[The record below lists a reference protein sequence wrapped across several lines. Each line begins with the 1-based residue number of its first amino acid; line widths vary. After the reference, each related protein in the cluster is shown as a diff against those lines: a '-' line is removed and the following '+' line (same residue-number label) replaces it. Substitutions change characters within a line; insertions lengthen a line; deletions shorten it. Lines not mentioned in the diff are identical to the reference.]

1 MSLLDVLVAKD
12 WVKIDSLDGLIYL
25 TFKQELTLKQVEI
38 IDSEFEDY
46 FVDKIFISDGDDLV
60 VKLVDDG
67 DSDVSE

>member
-46 FVDKIFISDGDDLV
+46 FVDKILISDGDDLV

>member
-12 WVKIDSLDGLIYL
+12 WVKIDSLGGLIYL

-46 FVDKIFISDGDDLV
+46 FVDKIFVSDGDDLC
-60 VKLVDDG
+60 VKLVLDG